1 MLNILMASYIG
12 LVVADSALTYVGI
25 SHFGMV
31 ETWQA
36 KVLFDYYGLQMGIL
50 VSTAFCFSLGWLF
63 WKLRGFRVITYA
75 CVSALALTEL
85 AAVINNATL
94 IVRA

>member
-25 SHFGMV
+25 SHYGMV
-31 ETWQA
+31 ETKQA
-36 KVLFDYYGLQMGIL
+36 KVLFEYYGLQLGLL
-50 VSTAFCFSLGWLF
+50 VSTAFCFSFGWLF
-63 WKLRGFRVITYA
+63 WKLRKFRVITYA

-85 AAVINNATL
+85 VAVINNAVV
-94 IVRA
+94 IIQA

>member
-12 LVVADSALTYVGI
+12 LVVADSALTYIGI

-31 ETWQA
+31 GTWRS
-36 KVLFDYYGLQMGIL
+36 KVLFEYYGLQLGLL
-50 VSTAFCFSLGWLF
+50 VSTAFCFSFGWLF
-63 WKLRGFRVITYA
+63 WKLRKFRVLTYA

-85 AAVINNATL
+85 VAVINNAVV
-94 IVRA
+94 IIQA